1 MQTMQPPSLEV
12 RFWERSKIARREKMP
27 QRRKIAGVAA
37 SMIAAAFVFAGCRG
51 NERQAEKPQAEPQKT
66 ETPAQTATPAE
77 PASPNAA
84 ASTAQPAAGKGD
96 AKAGSSVADSKALL
110 APRKLNEK
118 APDTYKVKFD
128 TTRGAFTVTVTRAW
142 APLGADRFYN
152 LVKHHFYDNASFF
165 RVVPGFVVQFGISPT
180 PAVSAAW
187 KHTEIKDDPGAQTNK
202 RGSITFATAGPNT
215 RTTQVF
221 INLKDN
227 GRLDG
232 MGFSPFGVVDG
243 DGMKVV
249 EMMYEGYGDS
259 AGPDQDQLEKQGD
272 PYLKKGWPKLDY
284 IKSAALVQ

>member
-1 MQTMQPPSLEV
+1 MAHRHKLAVLTSC
-12 RFWERSKIARREKMP
+12 
-27 QRRKIAGVAA
+27 
-37 SMIAAAFVFAGCRG
+37 MIAALVFLGCKG
-51 NERQAEKPQAEPQKT
+51 NEQQSQKPQAEPQKT

-77 PASPNAA
+77 APSSSPT
-84 ASTAQPAAGKGD
+84 ASTAQPSAGKGD
-96 AKAGSSVADSKALL
+96 AKPVSTLADTKALL
-110 APRKLNEK
+110 APKKLTEK

-152 LVKHHFYDNASFF
+152 LVKHHFYDNAAFF

-187 KHTEIKDDPGAQTNK
+187 KHTEIKDDSVAQTNK
-202 RGSITFATAGPNT
+202 RGSVTFATAGPNT

-227 GRLDG
+227 PRLDG
-232 MGFSPFGVVDG
+232 MGFAPFGVVDG
-243 DGMKVV
+243 NGMNVV
-249 EMMYEGYGDS
+249 EMMYEGYGDN

-284 IKSAALVQ
+284 IKSASLVQ